1 MKNLFS
7 AFTGLFSTK
16 SVSNPLIT
24 RAIFIGI
31 LLLMAL
37 NYAHAQESVN
47 TDAICNNGDIS
58 ISAGANDRAGFMEAP

>member
-7 AFTGLFSTK
+7 AFTGLFTTK

-24 RAIFIGI
+24 RAIFIGS

-37 NYAHAQESVN
+37 NYAYAQESVN
-47 TDAICNNGDIS
+47 TMLCGITAT
-58 ISAGANDRAGFMEAP
+58 FP